1 MLLKTFIVVDR
12 DSVSANRLSRALSE
26 IGYAFPVSAPAE
38 VGSHWPADCAIF
50 VADEEGQLNDVIEY
64 VRNEGMFV
72 PIIPFSN
79 EPAARRVVETIKCGV
94 MSYLSWPCDQVR
106 LEEVVSTISESCAI
120 LYREKKSRER
130 AFGLLQSLTPR
141 ESDVLNGLSI
151 GASSKEISR
160 ELNISHRT
168 VEIHRAAIFT
178 KLNVKNAVGAVKTI
192 FEAKL
197 PTMPP
202 TYR

>member
-1 MLLKTFIVVDR
+1 MHLKTFIVVDR
-12 DSVSANRLSRALSE
+12 DSVSANKLCRALSE
-26 IGYAFPVSAPAE
+26 IGYAFPVSSLDE
-38 VGSHWPADCAIF
+38 VGACWPADSAIF
-50 VADEEGQLNDVIEY
+50 VADEEGQLNDVIDF
-64 VRNEGMFV
+64 VRNEGMFF

-79 EPAARRVVETIKCGV
+79 EPSARRVVETIKCGV
-94 MSYLSWPCDQVR
+94 MSYLGWPCDQIR
-106 LEEVVSTISESCAI
+106 LEELVSTISESCAL

-130 AFGLLQSLTPR
+130 AFGLLQTLTPR
-141 ESDVLNGLSI
+141 ESDVLKGLSM

-168 VEIHRAAIFT
+168 VEVHRAAIFT
-178 KLNVKNAVGAVKTI
+178 KLNVKNAVGAVRTI